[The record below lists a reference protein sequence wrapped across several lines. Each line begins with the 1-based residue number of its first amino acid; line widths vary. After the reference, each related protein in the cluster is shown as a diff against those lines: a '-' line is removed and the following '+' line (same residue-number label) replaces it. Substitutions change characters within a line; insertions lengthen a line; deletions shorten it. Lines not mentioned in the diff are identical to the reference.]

1 MVISV
6 KVEGL
11 NKIVKKATD
20 RLNNLQPFWTSV
32 GEYLKKRTAKE
43 CFDKEQSPD
52 GVPWKPVQRE
62 GKILS
67 DTGELK
73 KSVQYK
79 ADPYGVVIGSKL
91 KYARIHQYG
100 GKITVSPKMRKA
112 LHYKGMH
119 LRKTTQFIN
128 IPARP
133 YLGVTQEDKKH
144 IAQMMKIYLNYHKFG
159 GG

>member
-11 NKIVKKATD
+11 NEIVKKATD
-20 RLNNLQPFWTSV
+20 KLNNLQPFWTSV
-32 GEYLKKRTAKE
+32 GEYMKKRTVKE

-52 GVPWKPVQRE
+52 GTPWKPIQRD
-62 GKILS
+62 GTILS

-79 ADPYGVVIGSKL
+79 AEPYGVVIGSKL
-91 KYARIHQYG
+91 KYARIHQFG
-100 GKITVSPKMRKA
+100 GKIKVTPKMRA
-112 LHYKGMH
+112 FLHHKGIH
-119 LRKTTQFIN
+119 LRKNTQFIN

-133 YLGVTQEDKKH
+133 YLGVTQEDKTH
-144 IAQMMKIYLNYHKFG
+144 IAQMMKIYLSYHRFG